1 MRTLLKIAVVLFI
14 GYLAIDGIVST
25 GQHWWG
31 PPSFNQH
38 DAISFG
44 IAAANYRPSAA
55 EELIRDKA
63 KTKYPTNTDFQSQF
77 VTAALAGYRSEQKFR

>member
-14 GYLAIDGIVST
+14 GYLVVDGIVKNSQPQT
-25 GQHWWG
+25 FDQHE
-31 PPSFNQH
+31 
-38 DAISFG
+38 AISFG

-77 VTAALAGYRSEQKFR
+77 VTAALAGYRAEQKFR